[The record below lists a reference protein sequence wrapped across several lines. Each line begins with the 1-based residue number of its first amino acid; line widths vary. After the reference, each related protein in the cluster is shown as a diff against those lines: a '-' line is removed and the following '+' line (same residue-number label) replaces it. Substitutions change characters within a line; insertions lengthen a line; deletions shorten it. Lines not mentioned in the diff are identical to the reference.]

1 MRRCDMI
8 CWGELNTHSA
18 PRVPDTGNL
27 VKFGNCGPDPKVYN
41 GCGPRIAGPHTPGRT
56 MAATTATSTLS
67 SNPDL
72 DLAERHRYGDE
83 EAFGEVYQRFA
94 GLVFNLAMR
103 MAGRAEEAED
113 LTQEIFLRVHRHL
126 GRFRGRSTLKTW
138 IYRVAL
144 NHCRSKLGRKRY
156 PTQPLAE
163 ENEGEGVRLVDERR
177 GPEERTLAN
186 DAALQVGEAL
196 RQLKPLFREAV
207 VLRDLEGMTYEE
219 IADILDIRIG
229 TVRSRIARG
238 RDRLR
243 VILEKTP

>member
-1 MRRCDMI
+1 M
-8 CWGELNTHSA
+8 ET
-18 PRVPDTGNL
+18 
-27 VKFGNCGPDPKVYN
+27 
-41 GCGPRIAGPHTPGRT
+41 
-56 MAATTATSTLS
+56 TTASSALS

-83 EAFGEVYQRFA
+83 EAFSEVYQRFV

-103 MAGRAEEAED
+103 MAGTAEEAED
-113 LTQEIFLRVHRHL
+113 LTQEIFLRVYRHL
-126 GRFRGRSTLKTW
+126 GRFNGRSTLKTW

-163 ENEGEGVRLVDERR
+163 ENEGEGVHLVDRRR
-177 GPEERTLAN
+177 GPEEKTLAN
-186 DAALQVGEAL
+186 DAALTVSLAL
-196 RQLKPLFREAV
+196 RQVKPRFREAV
-207 VLRDLEGMTYEE
+207 VLRDLEGLSYEE
-219 IADILDIRIG
+219 IAEILDVRIG

-243 VILEKTP
+243 VILEKTL